1 VCACTPDGR
10 ASQASLAKLYGSTP
24 EETLLIDEV
33 CETATELLNKC
44 PQSADAEAKKALR
57 TAFAKDA
64 MPKMFAFLSQRLR
77 AGPFY
82 GGEKLNLADLTV
94 FAVVDGV
101 KSGSWDYIDGSF
113 VDAYPALASHLEA
126 VRSHPLVVEHGHLEK
141 K

>member
-1 VCACTPDGR
+1 MCQSAAINR
-10 ASQASLAKLYGSTP
+10 YAASLAKLYGSTP
-24 EETLLIDEV
+24 EETLAIDEV
-33 CETATELLNKC
+33 CESAMELLNKC
-44 PQSADAEAKKALR
+44 PQNADAEVKKTLR
-57 TAFAKDA
+57 TQYKEEA
-64 MPKMFAFLSQRLR
+64 MPKMFKFLTQKLG

-82 GGEKLNLADLTV
+82 GGATLNLADLSV

-113 VDAYPALASHLEA
+113 LNDYPALASHLEA